1 MSWLDIQIIALL
13 RVLLSVPAMEGSVL
27 MGATLVLAI
36 VNAVYISAAD
46 IPLR

>member
-1 MSWLDIQIIALL
+1 MKFDFLGREHKEDLCRG
-13 RVLLSVPAMEGSVL
+13 RVFVL

-36 VNAVYISAAD
+36 VNAVYISAPD

>member
-1 MSWLDIQIIALL
+1 MKFDFLGREHKEDL
-13 RVLLSVPAMEGSVL
+13 RCRTVCVL

-36 VNAVYISAAD
+36 VNAVYISAPD